1 MTDTKSPAD
10 KAKKPTRIEDLN
22 DAERRE
28 YRKLFKESGLAGS
41 RNRGSRGGRLK
52 QVAAKAIPKKHW
64 APVSS
69 SPLMKIFGLS
79 PDPSFLGSTAGR
91 VVRPMNQ
98 AAQTKNGINGS
109 KTTKNTKVQRKP
121 LRNPGLKRVPLVKAR
136 SRTRTVDTFKA
147 SQHLMTL
154 RTKTW
159 FSYLLAATIPAEA
172 ASVALAISI
181 DNFIRYIDE
190 TQPSELTVDLKGAFE
205 DWLVA
210 ENLRKTSPN
219 YMRGLPHHFYERS
232 YETGRESP
240 TSSTLLLFE
249 SYVPG
254 SKAVYDHGLYA
265 LPVWAILSGDIKA
278 CKSFVADNL
287 AQSSLFQS
295 LDQQFE
301 TLLEG
306 LIPYY
311 AIPESRELKRFIESI
326 CTDAQNNAFAS
337 GFAHPLLESRID
349 SIYAAVEGDSFTD
362 DQIAALPIL
371 VLVAYALLKICSAEK
386 SGPILQLEWLVMGLC
401 CGLYSD
407 LFTADIQEYIVQ
419 DLGANGDLLTQYF
432 ESQGVEIIPFDQ
444 RWSSYGLY

>member
-1 MTDTKSPAD
+1 MTDKNSSSETP
-10 KAKKPTRIEDLN
+10 KKPKGIEDLD
-22 DAERRE
+22 DAQRRA
-28 YRKLFKESGLAGS
+28 YQKLAKEAGIPIS
-41 RNRGSRGGRLK
+41 RNRSDTGGRP
-52 QVAAKAIPKKHW
+52 AKPTVKSIPKKLW
-64 APVSS
+64 APVPS
-69 SPLMKIFGLS
+69 SPLLKMFGLS
-79 PDPSFLGSTAGR
+79 PDPSFLGSVAGR
-91 VVRPMNQ
+91 VVSSSKLAEEAEKAEARAKVKERP
-98 AAQTKNGINGS
+98 
-109 KTTKNTKVQRKP
+109 QRKTV
-121 LRNPGLKRVPLVKAR
+121 RNPKIKGVPLVTTH
-136 SRTRTVDTFKA
+136 SRARTVDAFKS
-147 SQHLMTL
+147 SQHLMAL

-172 ASVALAISI
+172 ASAALAISI

-190 TQPSELTVDLKGAFE
+190 TQPTEITVDLKGAFE
-205 DWLVA
+205 DWLIA
-210 ENLRKTSPN
+210 ENLSETSPN
-219 YMRGLPHHFYERS
+219 YMRGLPHHFCERS

-240 TSSTLLLFE
+240 TASTLLLFE

-306 LIPYY
+306 LLPYY
-311 AIPESRELKRFIESI
+311 AIPESKQLKRFIESI
-326 CTDAQNNAFAS
+326 CTDAQNNAVSS
-337 GFAHPLLESRID
+337 GVVHPLLESRID

-371 VLVAYALLKICSAEK
+371 VLVAYALYKICLAEK

-407 LFTADIQEYIVQ
+407 LFTADIQEYISH
-419 DLGANGDLLTQYF
+419 DLGLNGDLLTQHF
-432 ESQGVEIIPFDQ
+432 ESQGTEIIPFDQ